1 MTKPLIHGSRG
12 VVPASKLVEVI
23 GATIDNIRKEDK
35 LTWADVGAAIGRS
48 DDQAAKYAEGTAT
61 MDAPTFLRACNSWN
75 GRFAN
80 PVFAL
85 FNLHI
90 EEQSARNVG
99 DVPHLLLGMTHLS
112 ASLQQAMLDQQLDD
126 DEVIAMQPYI
136 EVVGGLVDYL
146 RKRLADALARRA
158 AAKHA

>member
-1 MTKPLIHGSRG
+1 MSKPLIHGSRG
-12 VVPASKLVEVI
+12 IVPASKLVEVI
-23 GATIDNIRKEDK
+23 GSTIDAIRKEDK
-35 LTWADVGAAIGRS
+35 LTWNDVGVAIGRS

-61 MDAPTFLRACNSWN
+61 MDAPTFLRACNAWN

-112 ASLQQAMLDQQLDD
+112 ASLQQAMLDQQIDD
-126 DEVIAMQPYI
+126 DEILAMHAYI

-146 RKRLADALARRA
+146 RKRLAEAMERRA